1 MQTQAQVSQQTRLC
15 VLVVVVVSLM
25 WLPVLLSLL
34 LTPLTP
40 GPPDLASVADTASLC
55 TLVCVLLSLLV
66 FLIGEVTGNVSSVD
80 RLWSLVPTLY
90 TLITWSQ
97 HGGPRLAL
105 MSLVASVWSLRLTWN
120 FWRRGGYSWP
130 PWTGCEDYRL
140 YWLRLSAGR
149 RLIS

>member
-1 MQTQAQVSQQTRLC
+1 MQTQARVSQQTRLC

-34 LTPLTP
+34 FTPLTP
-40 GPPDLASVADTASLC
+40 GPPDLASVADTMSLC

-66 FLIGEVTGNVSSVD
+66 FLIGEVNGNVSSVD

-97 HGGPRLAL
+97 YGGPRLAL